1 MRVLIQ
7 RVTRAQVGVEQE
19 IIGEIGRGLLAFLG
33 VATGDTEEDISYLA
47 NKTANLRIF
56 EDDQGKMNLSLLDVG
71 GEVLVVSQFTLYA
84 DCRKG
89 RRPSFQEAARP
100 EESEDL
106 YFKFIEAMKGYGL
119 KVATGS
125 FGADMKVE
133 LINDGPVTIMI
144 DSNQRSK

>member
-7 RVTRAQVGVEQE
+7 RVTRAQVRVEQE
-19 IIGEIGRGLLAFLG
+19 IIGEIGRGLLVFLG
-33 VATGDTEEDISYLA
+33 IATGDIEEDISYLA

-71 GEVLVVSQFTLYA
+71 GKVLVVSQFTLYA

-119 KVATGS
+119 EVATGS

-144 DSNQRSK
+144 DSNQRAK

>member
-7 RVTRAQVGVEQE
+7 RVTSARVKVEQE
-19 IIGEIGRGLLAFLG
+19 IIGEIGRGLLVLLG
-33 VATGDTEEDISYLA
+33 VTTGDNEDDISYLA

-56 EDDQGKMNLSLLDVG
+56 EDDQGKMNLSLLEVG
-71 GEVLVVSQFTLYA
+71 GEILLVSQFTLYA

-100 EESEDL
+100 EVSEEL
-106 YFKFIEAMKGYGL
+106 YLKFIEAMKGYGL

-133 LINDGPVTIMI
+133 LVNDGPVTIMI
-144 DSNQRSK
+144 DSNQRNK